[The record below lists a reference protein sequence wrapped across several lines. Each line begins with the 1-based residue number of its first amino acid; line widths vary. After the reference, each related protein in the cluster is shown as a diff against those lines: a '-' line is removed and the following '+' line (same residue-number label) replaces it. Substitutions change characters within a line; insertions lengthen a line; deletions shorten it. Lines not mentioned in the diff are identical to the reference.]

1 MTQGNAKYLE
11 RQKNIFSV
19 TLISIFFIGA
29 IVSSWMVVFTSNW
42 HHSLMFN
49 PMKDEWSENGQSISI
64 TIGLHVIIILAFWW
78 SELIMRILIK
88 AAEPKYQSWFK
99 RPESADKFF
108 ERLIE
113 AVVPADEIDDT
124 FYGDALDA
132 DEDTEDKVPTP
143 PPMDTAAPVCD
154 SMR

>member
-1 MTQGNAKYLE
+1 
-11 RQKNIFSV
+11 
-19 TLISIFFIGA
+19 
-29 IVSSWMVVFTSNW
+29 
-42 HHSLMFN
+42 MFN

-88 AAEPKYQSWFK
+88 AADPKYQSWFK
-99 RPESADKFF
+99 RPEFTDEFF
-108 ERLIE
+108 YRLIE
-113 AVVPADEIDDT
+113 AVVPEDEIDDT
-124 FYGDALDA
+124 FYGDALDE
-132 DEDTEDKVPTP
+132 DDTEDQVPTP